1 VDEGAQPRI
10 LDYGES
16 TYRQDFW
23 EKGREYEDMAER
35 IALRRLLPPEGG
47 RLLEIG
53 AGFGRLVPLYQGY
66 REIVLL
72 DYSESLLQDALSA
85 WGTQKFQYVAANWYD
100 LPFADGAFD
109 TVVTVRVLHHA
120 EELPAL
126 LEQIARILAPGGIYV
141 LEFANKRNL
150 KAILRY
156 FLRRQ
161 DWSPFSREPVEFY
174 PLHWDFHPEWMA
186 SVLRGLGFSIEKR
199 LTVSHFRS
207 ESLKRLVPAR
217 WLAAADAAFQWT
229 GRWFQFAPSVLF
241 RARAAGEPV
250 PAEERPLFR
259 CPDCGGTP
267 IPTERGLECDCGIC
281 YPLRDGVLDFKNPER
296 SVPGR

>member
-1 VDEGAQPRI
+1 MNEGAQPRI

-23 EKGREYEDMAER
+23 GKGREYEDMAER
-35 IALRRLLPPEGG
+35 IALCRLLPPEGG

-53 AGFGRLVPLYQGY
+53 AGFGRLTPLYQGY
-66 REIVLL
+66 REVVLL

-85 WGTQKFQYVAANWYD
+85 WGTDKFRYVAANWYN

-120 EELPAL
+120 EELPSL
-126 LEQIARILAPGGIYV
+126 LAQIARVLAPGGVYV

-150 KAILRY
+150 KAIARY
-156 FLRRQ
+156 LLRRQ
-161 DWSPFSREPVEFY
+161 DWSPFNREPVEFY
-174 PLHWDFHPEWMA
+174 PLHWDFHPLWMEA
-186 SVLRGLGFSIEKR
+186 VLHDLGFTIEER
-199 LTVSHFRS
+199 LTVSHFRFAP
-207 ESLKRLVPAR
+207 LKRLAPAR

-241 RARAAGEPV
+241 RARTAGEPV
-250 PAEERPLFR
+250 PAGERPLFR
-259 CPDCGGTP
+259 CVACGDAPVATA
-267 IPTERGLECDCGIC
+267 RGLECACGC
-281 YPLRDGVLDFKNPER
+281 LYPLRDGILDFKNPER
-296 SVPGR
+296 